1 MVPWVGRPRPGT
13 PWGIP
18 SRRAALTR
26 VTTLPVTDAEWAG
39 DGFVLP
45 PMAEAVGFAV
55 GARRLAVLGAREAW
69 PPARVLELPRTT
81 RLVALHP
88 SLQCAAVLGPGRIEM
103 VGRARDGSPVETPAR
118 AWTRPTQAMGFDV
131 TGDGLWTSGI
141 EDGRAWVRVLDART
155 LSDVAG
161 TEAGLGLETPPL
173 GEDDLDGLH
182 EWISHPR
189 LPVMGV
195 AVSQGQEGTWLTFV
209 ERGAAGLVRGAA
221 VASVDAPFYPAGFL
235 PDGSGFIGVGGSWVR
250 RWTYPEVTLAAEFA
264 LPEAGTLA
272 TGYMALVLEGAVL
285 VAVEDLLEAGEW
297 YLLQLDPGSLR
308 PVCAWELPLSTEAV
322 TSVHLLPG
330 GFVLSPEDG
339 QLWRL
344 PAEVG
349 MPLGESS
356 G

>member
-1 MVPWVGRPRPGT
+1 MPWIGRPRPGT

-18 SRRAALTR
+18 SRRVALTR
-26 VTTLPVTDAEWAG
+26 ITTLPVMDAEWAG

-45 PMAEAVGFAV
+45 PSDDALGLAV
-55 GARRLAVLGAREAW
+55 GARRLAVLGARESW
-69 PPARVLELPRTT
+69 PPGHALELPRTA

-88 SLQCAAVLGPGRIEM
+88 SLRCAAVLGPGRIEL
-103 VGRARDGSPVETPAR
+103 VGQALDGSQVATPAR
-118 AWTRPTQAMGFDV
+118 AWTRDTQTLGFDI
-131 TGDGLWTSGI
+131 TGEGLWTSSV
-141 EDGRAWVRVLDART
+141 EDGRSCVRVLDTRT
-155 LSDVAG
+155 LSDVA
-161 TEAGLGLETPPL
+161 EAGLELAAPVV

-182 EWISHPR
+182 EWVPHPR

-221 VASVDAPFYPAGFL
+221 VASEEAPFYPAGFL
-235 PDGSGFIGVGGSWVR
+235 PDGSGFIGVGGTWVR
-250 RWTYPEVTLAAEFA
+250 RWTYPEATLAAEFL
-264 LPEAGTLA
+264 LPEQGTLA
-272 TGYMALVLEGAVL
+272 TGYSGLVTERAVL

-297 YLLQLDPGSLR
+297 YLLQLDPDSLR

-330 GFVLSPEDG
+330 GFILSPEDG

-344 PAEVG
+344 PDEV
-349 MPLGESS
+349 LSAR
-356 G
+356 